1 MNQKIRNGNG
11 KDEKDIRGIEKEGF
25 LRFSGYLASKSEIKK
40 KKWVKHNSKDLRMD
54 DQEHLLGQLVE
65 ERQGEDDIAFSWQ
78 VLKIKSKDK
87 VIYWIQSMKNS

>member
-1 MNQKIRNGNG
+1 
-11 KDEKDIRGIEKEGF
+11 
-25 LRFSGYLASKSEIKK
+25 
-40 KKWVKHNSKDLRMD
+40 MD

-87 VIYWIQSMKNS
+87 VIY